1 MPGLDN
7 QDYWLSELMRTDANV
22 YMLISTYFFICTSL
36 IIQIKLNRLVLS
48 TYDEC
53 RMHIDTSFH
62 SQFRDL
68 SQVVTY
74 DHTSSVIITIMVR
87 PFMHKFFT
95 IHDNFAKI
103 LMDSLET

>member
-1 MPGLDN
+1 
-7 QDYWLSELMRTDANV
+7 
-22 YMLISTYFFICTSL
+22 
-36 IIQIKLNRLVLS
+36 
-48 TYDEC
+48 
-53 RMHIDTSFH
+53 MHIDTSFH